1 MTSSP
6 NDGDTVDLVLDGFG
20 TSGQADRE
28 TDPRQTDQQTVLA
41 NLSSGQYE
49 RPLRIAACKTAEGW
63 AREVRDRPRGFG
75 PRRPELIPRGAGRCG
90 AGQMNGT
97 LGKLSRCA
105 IYTRKS
111 TEHNLD
117 LAFTS
122 LDAQREA
129 CEAYITS
136 QAGEGWRLVADR

>member
-1 MTSSP
+1 MTAPGLP
-6 NDGDTVDLVLDGFG
+6 NHGDTVDRVLDGFG
-20 TSGQADRE
+20 KFGQADRD
-28 TDPRQTDQQTVLA
+28 TDPRHADRQTVLA
-41 NLSSGQYE
+41 YLLSGQDQ
-49 RPLRIAACKTAEGW
+49 RPLRIVAFAEVG
-63 AREVRDRPRGFG
+63 ARRHRRDRPAGFG
-75 PRRPELIPRGAGRCG
+75 PRRPGLIPCDAGLCG
-90 AGQMNGT
+90 VGGMNEA

-129 CEAYITS
+129 CEAYIKS
-136 QAGEGWRLVADR
+136 QASEG

>member
-1 MTSSP
+1 MRPYWKGYLKLALGSRARSHCTPPARAQTRGGPLGSFTQTRGNSP
-6 NDGDTVDLVLDGFG
+6 AV
-20 TSGQADRE
+20 
-28 TDPRQTDQQTVLA
+28 
-41 NLSSGQYE
+41 E
-49 RPLRIAACKTAEGW
+49 R
-63 AREVRDRPRGFG
+63 
-75 PRRPELIPRGAGRCG
+75 AGS
-90 AGQMNGT
+90 T
-97 LGKLSRCA
+97 ESLGLSRCA

-136 QAGEGWRLVADR
+136 QAGEGWRLVAEPL